1 MNDQK
6 CVEVFSNYFD
16 SIVKELNIPI
26 DQNLLNGVSI
36 FDNPIIAAVHK
47 CKRLRVSLKLR
58 KISKNMTFFSFYHV
72 RPDKLLKFLQN
83 IDSKKATQQGDIPVR
98 IREEL

>member
-26 DQNLLNGVSI
+26 DQNLLNDASI
-36 FDNPIIAAVHK
+36 FDDLSITAVQK
-47 CKRLRVSLKLR
+47 CKKHPRILKM
-58 KISKNMTFFSFYHV
+58 KEDIKKYDIFF
-72 RPDKLLKFLQN
+72 FL
-83 IDSKKATQQGDIPVR
+83 SC
-98 IREEL
+98 

>member
-47 CKRLRVSLKLR
+47 CKRHPSILKIKENIKKYDL
-58 KISKNMTFFSFYHV
+58 FF
-72 RPDKLLKFLQN
+72 FL
-83 IDSKKATQQGDIPVR
+83 SC
-98 IREEL
+98 